1 MADLRTD
8 YKDDILDLTQNTQ
21 RKYRMITNDDGTVS
35 FEDVTVYSQIGDSFG
50 AAELNAI
57 ATVVNEGGSNMY
69 YDPMTDK
76 KYLKNQDGEWVEVG
90 YGGLLR
96 NYLYNSGDA
105 FAEKTGEYEA
115 LGISNSSTHAGNEKA
130 PVLTMESNH
139 MNIVWAGNY
148 SYTMGGVLNK
158 KTIDLTEVNKLCVT
172 YNASATGTYKP
183 PIYFIV
189 GTKNTTPLNN
199 LVQQEILTLNSTS
212 ASGTIEIDVS
222 AISGVVYYGVLFAIS
237 DGGNVN
243 QEVNISSIW
252 TE

>member
-1 MADLRTD
+1 MGKHVINGIDYSGGSGGSSIKLDATLSVAGMAADA
-8 YKDDILDLTQNTQ
+8 KA
-21 RKYRMITNDDGTVS
+21 V
-35 FEDVTVYSQIGDSFG
+35 GD
-50 AAELNAI
+50 AI
-57 ATVVNEGGSNMY
+57 AGIDTPVNGINMY
-69 YDPMTDK
+69 YDPETDI
-76 KYLKNQDGEWVEVG
+76 KYLKNKDGNWVEVG
-90 YGGLLR
+90 YGGLLK
-96 NYLYNSGDA
+96 NYLYNNGNS
-105 FAEKTGEYEA
+105 FADKTGGYEA
-115 LGISNSSTHAGNEKA
+115 LGISNSSNHAGNEKA
-130 PVLTMESNH
+130 PVLTMESTH
-139 MNIVWAGNY
+139 MNIKWAGNY

-158 KTIDLTEVNKLCVT
+158 KAIDLTEATKMYVT

-199 LVQQEILTLNSTS
+199 LVQQEILTLNSTN
-212 ASGTIEIDVS
+212 ASGTIEIDAS